1 MSMSNN
7 DDKDEKLI
15 IDLGSE
21 FIKKAVSAKYQALDS
36 SLYHV
41 SLSLSFYGAA
51 DSLIVQTEQWEAPG
65 DYYSAGLRLSR
76 QLEGF
81 LRRYNRVLSPAD
93 AKEADAYLKKLMNRL
108 ERLKT
113 QGEDQGD
120 FKISFE
126 FMAPEAR
133 QKAIS
138 TLPFAKLKRYLRQ
151 WQVSHA
157 QAVLLEAD
165 VTLKETPQAVKRAA
179 SFYISGRTDKKPS
192 TSLNP
197 IWSPR

>member
-1 MSMSNN
+1 MSNN